1 MHLMLPKE
9 LRKALDVCAPYLVL
23 NEEAKMMEPKED
35 TPQEIRELYKKTCE
49 EIEKLKWKTT
59 YYS

>member
-1 MHLMLPKE
+1 MHLIIPKE
-9 LRKALDVCAPYLVL
+9 LSEALDVCTPYLVHD
-23 NEEAKMMEPKED
+23 EKAKMMVIREGS
-35 TPQEIRELYKKTCE
+35 PQEIRELYKKTCE